1 MNYEE
6 RAEFILKIAQIIKE
20 LGGQCPGWSHDNE
33 EINIGVGVEW
43 DEDYSRTKEIM
54 KKLQDRYG
62 GEIQYHE
69 YWESE
74 GFISV
79 SQASLIIKLQG
90 GIKSGFKI

>member
-6 RAEFILKIAQIIKE
+6 RAEFILKIAQTIKE

-33 EINIGVGVEW
+33 EIKIGVGVEW
-43 DEDYSRTKEIM
+43 DEDYSKTKEIM
-54 KKLQDRYG
+54 KKLQDMYG
-62 GEIQYHE
+62 GEIQYHK

-79 SQASLIIKLQG
+79 SQADLIIKL
-90 GIKSGFKI
+90 